1 MRLQPKGAAAKDAV
15 LLAGDKIVSV
25 SDIFYAFYSINLAFL
40 ISYFIIEYFE
50 FYVHLNY
57 SFNRK

>member
-25 SDIFYAFYSINLAFL
+25 SDISMLFLLSI
-40 ISYFIIEYFE
+40 
-50 FYVHLNY
+50 
-57 SFNRK
+57 